1 MLDMEQQE
9 EKRGQWAPV
18 VARFEQA
25 GKSQQAFT
33 AEAGVSLPGFR
44 YWLYKIR
51 REGRPVLAK
60 KAVRRRKATGSAK
73 AVRLVPVEVRH
84 ATASMGQVEVRIA
97 GVRIRVPVG
106 TDPGYLA
113 RVALALQG
121 SAAC

>member
-1 MLDMEQQE
+1 MEQQE
-9 EKRGQWAPV
+9 EKRGQWAPL
-18 VARFEQA
+18 VAQFEQA

-51 REGRPVLAK
+51 REGQPVSAQK
-60 KAVRRRKATGSAK
+60 TVRRRKARRSPKT
-73 AVRLVPVEVRH
+73 VRLVPVEVRH
-84 ATASMGQVEVRIA
+84 ATASSGQVEVRVA

-113 RVALALQG
+113 QVALALQRT
-121 SAAC
+121 AAC

>member
-1 MLDMEQQE
+1 MEQQE
-9 EKRGQWAPV
+9 EKRGQWAPL

-25 GKSQQAFT
+25 GQSQQAFT

-51 REGRPVLAK
+51 REGQPVLAK
-60 KAVRRRKATGSAK
+60 KPVQRRKARRSPK

-84 ATASMGQVEVRIA
+84 PTASSGQVEVRIA
-97 GVRIRVPVG
+97 DVRIRVPVG

-113 RVALALQG
+113 QVALSLRK